1 MKKLFVLAMVS
12 LLCLPV
18 FSQTSNYYIEI
29 VNNDFNNDSC
39 GIINMSIDPAAN
51 YTACGVVVNGVAI
64 KKSVTYPFT
73 MTADRIFNF
82 TLHFE
87 TTCGCVYDFVISDTV
102 TFVPNTTYARVIFAD
117 GDDCN
122 DSSTFVLGTDE
133 LEITTVLTIYPN
145 PATEQ
150 ITLSRIGDVLIYS
163 SNGKLVKNVR
173 NEKIIDVS
181 DLPSGLYLGF
191 INGKK
196 FNFIKN

>member
-1 MKKLFVLAMVS
+1 MKKTILA
-12 LLCLPV
+12 LLMSILTLNV

-39 GIINMSIDPAAN
+39 GIINMTINPAAN
-51 YTACGVVVNGVAI
+51 YTACGVVVNGVGV

-102 TFVPNTTYARVIFAD
+102 LFVPNTTYARVIFAD

-122 DSSTFVLGTDE
+122 DSSTFVLGIDE
-133 LEITTVLTIYPN
+133 LETITVLTVYPN
-145 PATEQ
+145 PANSQ

-173 NEKIIDVS
+173 NDKVIDVT

-191 INGKK
+191 INGEK

>member
-1 MKKLFVLAMVS
+1 MKKTILA
-12 LLCLPV
+12 LLMSILTLNV

-39 GIINMSIDPAAN
+39 GIINMTINPAAN
-51 YTACGVVVNGVAI
+51 YTACGVVVNGVGV

-102 TFVPNTTYARVIFAD
+102 LFVPNTTYARVIFVD
-117 GDDCN
+117 GNDCN
-122 DSSTFVLGTDE
+122 DSSTFVLGIDE
-133 LEITTVLTIYPN
+133 LETITVLTVYPN
-145 PATEQ
+145 PANSQ
-150 ITLSRIGDVLIYS
+150 ITLSKLGNVLIYS
-163 SNGKLVKNVR
+163 ADGRLVKTVR
-173 NEKIIDVS
+173 NEKVIYIS

-191 INGKK
+191 INGEK

>member
-1 MKKLFVLAMVS
+1 MKKTILA
-12 LLCLPV
+12 LLLSIPTLNV

-39 GIINMSIDPAAN
+39 GIINMTINPAAN
-51 YTACGVVVNGVAI
+51 YTACGVLVNGVLI
-64 KKSVTYPFT
+64 RKSVTYPFT

-102 TFVPNTTYARVIFAD
+102 LFVPNTTYVRLIFAD

-122 DSSTFVLGTDE
+122 DSSTFVLGADE
-133 LEITTVLTIYPN
+133 LEITTALTVYPN
-145 PATEQ
+145 PANGQ
-150 ITLSRIGDVLIYS
+150 ITLSKLGNVLIYS
-163 SNGKLVKNVR
+163 ADGRLVKTVR
-173 NEKIIDVS
+173 NEKVIYIS

-191 INGKK
+191 INGEK